1 MNYKILIADDK
12 PIVLRSFE
20 DALANHLD
28 ITADFS
34 KTTADV
40 INKVEADPY
49 GYAVI
54 LLDYHFEGEVLTG
67 ADLAKQ
73 LLDINPKLLILI
85 MTGDDSADA
94 PIASLRAGVKDFIQK
109 GNDLSTTI
117 EVIRNYCKMFDE
129 TRRVITQQSSNRTR
143 FLKMKS

>member
-67 ADLAKQ
+67 ADLA
-73 LLDINPKLLILI
+73 
-85 MTGDDSADA
+85 
-94 PIASLRAGVKDFIQK
+94 
-109 GNDLSTTI
+109 
-117 EVIRNYCKMFDE
+117 
-129 TRRVITQQSSNRTR
+129 
-143 FLKMKS
+143 